1 MNNELRIVIPALNE
15 EESIKSI
22 VERCIDAKSSIIT
35 NTFIDTVEITVVS
48 DGSTDNTVPFA
59 KEYAEHIKIII
70 FEKNKGYG
78 AAIKEGWRQSDA
90 KYLSFLDAD
99 GTCNPLFFIELAK
112 LMEKENADIVLGSR
126 LNENSEMPAIRRFG
140 NTIFAILLSIF
151 ASSKIKDTASGMRIV
166 KRSALDRIMPLP
178 DGLHFTPAMS
188 ARAVLSSDL
197 NIAEID
203 MPYKEREGESKLSVV
218 KDGIRFLKII
228 LGTAFLYRP
237 NIMFNLFALFT
248 LLVGILLMIEPTVF
262 YLGHSYVEEW
272 MIYRFILSSLAIMI
286 SALSLISSGISERIV
301 NVTLFDKNDEKEYSI
316 VYRLLASKLIWG
328 VIVVLIIGGLSLVYN
343 SVLERLSLGE
353 TTEHWSR
360 YIGMLVL
367 LALSGVL
374 LTFKVINFFLMKV
387 ADRLSYVKKEEKE
400 VFA

>member
-1 MNNELRIVIPALNE
+1 M
-15 EESIKSI
+15 
-22 VERCIDAKSSIIT
+22 
-35 NTFIDTVEITVVS
+35 VS

-328 VIVVLIIGGLSLVYN
+328 VIVALIIGGLSLVYN

-387 ADRLSYVKKEEKE
+387 ADRLNYVKKEEKE